1 MGIRSGSRNRGWDLT
16 RSRMLLGIVSSLILV
31 LLALGVGFFQHRIL
45 ATLPLMGTS
54 ILLEA
59 QPGVAASIALGFH
72 PLAGA
77 AISILSNLIAV
88 PWLLLTFHEVV
99 TRWRWA
105 RNKIERAKKLAG
117 KYGKYGV
124 GALAF
129 LSPFL
134 GAYVSIALGFAMGW
148 RIRNTVALTM
158 VGMLTSVL
166 IIAYGGHWVVH
177 LFSL

>member
-1 MGIRSGSRNRGWDLT
+1 MGIRSGSPHPFLELAHHKV
-16 RSRMLLGIVSSLILV
+16 LLGILSSFIFFVSA
-31 LLALGVGFFQHRIL
+31 LAIGFLQHRFV
-45 ATLPLMGTS
+45 ATLPLIGTS

-72 PLAGA
+72 PLVGS
-77 AISILSNLIAV
+77 AISVLSNLIVV
-88 PWLLLTFHEVV
+88 PLLLLTFHQVM

-105 RNKIERAKKLAG
+105 RHKVERAKKLAG

-134 GAYVSIALGFAMGW
+134 GAYVSIAVGFAMGW
-148 RIRNTVALTM
+148 KMVNTLAMTM